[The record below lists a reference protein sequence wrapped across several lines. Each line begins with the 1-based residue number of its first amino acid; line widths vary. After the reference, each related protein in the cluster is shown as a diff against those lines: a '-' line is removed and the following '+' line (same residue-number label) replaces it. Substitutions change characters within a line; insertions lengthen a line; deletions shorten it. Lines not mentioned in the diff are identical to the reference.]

1 MLNKCYVNFNNFCR
15 TKQTVMSYSI
25 FDFLTLMGSLG
36 LFLFGMKLMSEGIQ
50 KVAGEKMRSILSAMT
65 GNRLSGIGTGFLIT
79 SLVQSS
85 SATTVMIVSFVNAGL
100 LTLVEA
106 IGVIMGANIG
116 TTVTAWII
124 AILGFKVKMGAVAVP
139 LIGFGFGLLFFKKDK
154 LKSLGEL
161 LIGFALIFI
170 GLDFLKGSVPDLQSS
185 PELFE
190 FLKDMGAYGALS
202 TLIFI
207 GIGTLLTII
216 LQSSSAAMA
225 LTLVLCFNGWIDF
238 QSGAAIVLG
247 ENIGTTITANLAAI
261 IGNIHA
267 KRAALAHTLFN
278 LIGVVWMFFLFTFV
292 LDLIDE
298 YMVSSGLQSPYL
310 AYAGIPI
317 GLSIFHSTFNILN
330 TLLLVPFVK
339 TIAKTVE
346 KILATKNIR
355 DEEFHLEYI
364 GTGLLNTSELSLME
378 VRKEVV
384 KFGDITH
391 RMFGFIQQLVTN
403 EMDKKEFKELLARVE
418 KYEDITDRMEVEVA
432 SFLIQVSQNEISLE
446 TSRAIRGILRAISN
460 MEKIGDLCY
469 HMSISIDRNTEEGLK
484 FTARQKQNL
493 QDMFHLMDISFGVMK
508 NNVSVAEETIDMY
521 TVNEIESKINA
532 LRDKI
537 RNQHFGSIEKGD
549 YNIKTGLYYNNLY
562 SSCEKIGDH
571 LFNISEAMSG
581 QNIE

>member
-1 MLNKCYVNFNNFCR
+1 
-15 TKQTVMSYSI
+15 MSYNI

-50 KVAGEKMRSILSAMT
+50 KAAGEKMRSILSAMT
-65 GNRLSGIGTGFLIT
+65 SNRISGIGTGFLIT
-79 SLVQSS
+79 TLVQSS

-139 LIGFGFGLLFFKKDK
+139 LIAFGFGLLFFKKDK
-154 LKSLGEL
+154 LRSLGEL
-161 LIGFALIFI
+161 IIGFALIFI
-170 GLDFLKGSVPDLQSS
+170 GLDFLKASVPDLQSS
-185 PELFE
+185 PEMFE
-190 FLKDMGAYGALS
+190 FLKEMGTFGPFS
-202 TLIFI
+202 TIIFI

-247 ENIGTTITANLAAI
+247 ENIGTTITANIAAL

-278 LIGVVWMFFLFTFV
+278 IIGIIWMFFLFTPV
-292 LDLIDE
+292 LNLIDK
-298 YMVSSGLQSPYL
+298 YMVLSGLQSPYL
-310 AYAGIPI
+310 NYLGIPI
-317 GLSIFHSTFNILN
+317 GLSIFHSTFNIMN

-339 TIAKTVE
+339 QIATAVE
-346 KILATKNIR
+346 KILTTKNIK

-378 VRKEVV
+378 ARKEVV
-384 KFGDITH
+384 KFGEISH
-391 RMFGFIQQLVTN
+391 KMFGFIQNIVEN
-403 EMDKKEFKELLARVE
+403 ELEKKEFNELLDRIE
-418 KYEDITDRMEVEVA
+418 KYEDITDRMEVEIA
-432 SFLIQVSQNEISLE
+432 SFLIQLSQNEISIE
-446 TSRAIRGILRAISN
+446 ASKTIRGILRAISN
-460 MEKIGDLCY
+460 MEKIGDLFY
-469 HMSISIDRNTEEGLK
+469 HMSISIKRNTEEGLK
-484 FTARQKQNL
+484 FTPRQNQNL
-493 QDMFHLMDISFGVMK
+493 KDMFHLLDIAFGVMK
-508 NNVSVAEETIDMY
+508 NNVSTTEETINMY
-521 TVNEIESKINA
+521 TVNDIENKINA

-549 YNIKTGLYYNNLY
+549 YNIKTGLYYNNIY